1 MVQKYSFLDE
11 RLKNADLLYKK
22 GINLHIILQ
31 DNQYMKV
38 LVTGAAGFIGS
49 HTAERLKDLGHDVIG
64 VDNFS
69 PYYSVELKQLNAKE
83 LEEKGISIIRHDLR
97 FGSLIKELPLDIDY
111 IFHFAA
117 QPGISTTS
125 TFEDYF
131 SNNIIATKN
140 LVDYALECKKLKLF
154 VNIGTS
160 SIYGLEATFP
170 EDFAPKPASHY
181 GVTKLAAEQ
190 LVLQKSREEQFK
202 ACSLRLYS
210 VIGPRERPE
219 KMYTKLIDLGLKGEA
234 FPLFDGSDTHLR
246 SFTYVGDI
254 VDGVVSV
261 IGNDDKVNGE
271 IINLGTEVEH
281 TTQEGIDAVAEVL
294 KKEIKL
300 NVIPKRAG
308 DQLRTK
314 ANIDKARKLL
324 NYDPNTTLLES
335 VRAQVEWF
343 KANFS

>member
-1 MVQKYSFLDE
+1 
-11 RLKNADLLYKK
+11 
-22 GINLHIILQ
+22 
-31 DNQYMKV
+31 MKV

-49 HTAERLKDLGHDVIG
+49 HTAERLKALGHEVIG

-69 PYYSVELKQLNAKE
+69 PYYSLELKQLNADALKA
-83 LEEKGISIIRHDLR
+83 KGISIVDHDLR
-97 FGSLIKELPLDIDY
+97 EFNLASVLPTNIDY
-111 IFHFAA
+111 VFHYAA
-117 QPGISTTS
+117 QPGISSTS
-125 TFEDYF
+125 TFEDYL

-140 LVDYALECKKLKLF
+140 LVDYALECKNLKLF

-170 EDFAPKPASHY
+170 EDVAPKPASHY

-190 LVLQKSREEQFK
+190 MVLQKSRENLFK

-234 FPLFDGSDTHLR
+234 FPLFEGSDTHLR

-261 IGNDDKVNGE
+261 IGNERKVDGE

-281 TTQEGIDAVAEVL
+281 TTQEGIEAVEKVL
-294 KKEIKL
+294 GKSIKIK
-300 NVIPKRAG
+300 VIPKRAG

-314 ANIDKARKLL
+314 ANIDKARALL
-324 NYDPNTTLLES
+324 DYNPQTTLLEA
-335 VRAQVEWF
+335 VRQQVEWF
-343 KANFS
+343 KANFK

>member
-1 MVQKYSFLDE
+1 MAK
-11 RLKNADLLYKK
+11 
-22 GINLHIILQ
+22 I
-31 DNQYMKV
+31 

-49 HTAERLKDLGHDVIG
+49 HTAERLVKLGHAVTGI
-64 VDNFS
+64 DNFCD
-69 PYYSVELKQLNAKE
+69 YYSPILKHLNAKALME
-83 LEEKGISIIRHDLR
+83 CGVIIIKSDLR
-97 FGSLIKELPLDIDY
+97 DSKTYQTLEKDFDY

-117 QPGISTTS
+117 QPGISSTS

-131 SNNIIATKN
+131 TNNILATK
-140 LVDYALECKKLKLF
+140 LLCDFALQCKQLKMF

-170 EDFAPKPASHY
+170 ETKAPEPASYY

-190 LVLQKSREEQFK
+190 LVLQHARMQQLK

-219 KMYTKLIDLGLKGEA
+219 KMYTKLIDLGLKNQP
-234 FPLFDGSDTHLR
+234 FPLFEGSEKHLR

-261 IGNDDKVNGE
+261 IGKETVLNNE

-281 TTQEGIDAVAEVL
+281 TTQDGIDAVSKVL
-294 KKEIKL
+294 NTTIQIQKM
-300 NVIPKRAG
+300 PKRLG

-314 ANIDKARKLL
+314 ANIDKAKRLL
-324 NYDPNTTLLES
+324 NYSPQTTLLK
-335 VRAQVEWF
+335 AVELQAEWYKEHF
-343 KANFS
+343 L

>member
-1 MVQKYSFLDE
+1 
-11 RLKNADLLYKK
+11 
-22 GINLHIILQ
+22 
-31 DNQYMKV
+31 MKI
-38 LVTGAAGFIGS
+38 LVTGAVGFIGS
-49 HTAERLKDLGHDVIG
+49 HTAERLSDLGHEVIG
-64 VDNFS
+64 VDNYS
-69 PYYSVELKQLNAKE
+69 PYYSVALKQLNAQALKQ
-83 LEEKGISIIRHDLR
+83 KNITIIDTDLR
-97 FGSLIKELPLDIDY
+97 EANLSSRLPNDIDY

-117 QPGISTTS
+117 QPGISSTS

-140 LVDYALECKKLKLF
+140 LIDYALALPALKLF

-160 SIYGLEATFP
+160 SIYGLEATYP
-170 EDFAPKPASHY
+170 EEKAPKPASHY

-190 LVLQKSREEQFK
+190 LVLQKSREKQMK

-219 KMYTKLIDLGLKGEA
+219 KMYTKLIANGLNDEA
-234 FPLFDGSDTHLR
+234 FPLFEGSDKHLR

-261 IGNDDKVNGE
+261 IGKEAVVNGE

-281 TTQEGIDAVAEVL
+281 TTQEGIEAVERVL
-294 KKEIKL
+294 GRPIKIEL
-300 NVIPKRAG
+300 MPKRPG

-314 ANIDKARKLL
+314 ANIDKARELL
-324 NYDPNTTLLES
+324 GYKPQTTLLEA
-335 VRAQVEWF
+335 VEKQVAWYKE
-343 KANFS
+343 NLL

>member
-1 MVQKYSFLDE
+1 M
-11 RLKNADLLYKK
+11 
-22 GINLHIILQ
+22 
-31 DNQYMKV
+31 MKI
-38 LVTGAAGFIGS
+38 LVTGAVGFIGS
-49 HTAERLKDLGHDVIG
+49 HTAERLKEKGHEVIG

-69 PYYSVELKQLNAKE
+69 PYYSLELKQLNANA
-83 LEEKGISIIRHDLR
+83 LRAKGIEVIKADLR
-97 FGSLIKELPLDIDY
+97 ADNLSTVLPEDVDY

-117 QPGISTTS
+117 QPGISSTS

-131 SNNIIATKN
+131 SNNVFATKQ
-140 LVDYALECKKLKLF
+140 LVDYALACKQLKLF

-170 EDFAPKPASHY
+170 EDVAPEPASHY

-190 LVLQKSREEQFK
+190 LVLQKSRENQFK

-234 FPLFDGSDTHLR
+234 FPLFEGSDSHLR

-261 IGNDDKVNGE
+261 IGNEEKVNGE

-281 TTQEGIDAVAEVL
+281 TTQEGIEAVEQVIGKSIAL
-294 KKEIKL
+294 HI
-300 NVIPKRAG
+300 IPKRPG

-314 ANIDKARKLL
+314 ANIDKARRLL
-324 NYDPNTTLLES
+324 NYNPKTTLLQA
-335 VRAQVEWF
+335 VKHQVEWF
-343 KANFS
+343 KSNFT

>member
-1 MVQKYSFLDE
+1 MTLNFKE
-11 RLKNADLLYKK
+11 
-22 GINLHIILQ
+22 
-31 DNQYMKV
+31 MKI
-38 LVTGAAGFIGS
+38 LVTGVAGFIGS
-49 HTAERLKDLGHDVIG
+49 HTAERLQHLGHEVVGI
-64 VDNFS
+64 DNFS
-69 PYYSVELKQLNAKE
+69 DYYDLNLKKLNAKAV
-83 LEEKGISIIRHDLR
+83 EEKGVKVFNLDLR
-97 FGSLIKELPLDIDY
+97 NENIYETLPTDINY

-117 QPGISTTS
+117 QPGISSTS

-140 LVDYALECKKLKLF
+140 LIDYAMLCSELKLF

-160 SIYGLEATFP
+160 SIYGLEATFT
-170 EDFAPKPASHY
+170 EDVAPKPASYY

-190 LVLQKSREEQFK
+190 LVLQKSREKKLQS
-202 ACSLRLYS
+202 CSLRLYS

-234 FPLFDGSDTHLR
+234 FPLFEGSDSHLR

-261 IGNDDKVNGE
+261 IGKESVVNGE

-281 TTQEGIDAVAEVL
+281 TTQEGIEAVETVL
-294 KKEIKL
+294 GKTIKIK
-300 NVIPKRAG
+300 VIPKRAG

-314 ANIDKARKLL
+314 ANIEKARRLL
-324 NYDPNTTLLES
+324 NYNPQTTLLES
-335 VRAQVEWF
+335 VEHQVNWF
-343 KANFS
+343 KENFL

>member
-1 MVQKYSFLDE
+1 
-11 RLKNADLLYKK
+11 
-22 GINLHIILQ
+22 
-31 DNQYMKV
+31 MKI
-38 LVTGAAGFIGS
+38 LVTGAVGFIGS
-49 HTAERLKDLGHDVIG
+49 HTAERLHSLGHEVIG

-69 PYYSVELKQLNAKE
+69 DYYSLALKNLNAKA
-83 LEEKGISIIRHDLR
+83 LTSKGISIIKQDLR
-97 FGSLIKELPLDIDY
+97 EDNLSAVLPTDVDY

-117 QPGISTTS
+117 QPGISSKS

-131 SNNIIATKN
+131 TNNIIATKH
-140 LVDYALECKKLKLF
+140 LIDYALKCNNLKLF

-170 EDFAPKPASHY
+170 ESIAPKPASHY

-190 LVLQKSREEQFK
+190 LVLQKSREEKFK
-202 ACSLRLYS
+202 SCSLRLYS

-219 KMYTKLIDLGLKGEA
+219 KMYTKLIDLGLKDEA
-234 FPLFDGSDTHLR
+234 FPLFEGSDTHLR

-261 IGNDDKVNGE
+261 IGNEAKVDGE

-281 TTQEGIDAVAEVL
+281 TTQEGIEAVEQVL
-294 KKEIKL
+294 GKKIKI
-300 NVIPKRAG
+300 NVIAKRAG

-324 NYDPNTTLLES
+324 NYNPQTTLLDA
-335 VRAQVEWF
+335 VKYQVAWF
-343 KANFS
+343 KENFC

>member
-1 MVQKYSFLDE
+1 
-11 RLKNADLLYKK
+11 
-22 GINLHIILQ
+22 
-31 DNQYMKV
+31 MKI

-49 HTAERLKDLGHDVIG
+49 HTSERLKEMGHEVVG

-69 PYYSVELKQLNAKE
+69 EYYSVNLKQLNAAQLKD
-83 LEEKGISIIRHDLR
+83 LGVNIIKQDLR
-97 FGSLIKELPLDIDY
+97 EEHLVSVLPLDVEY

-117 QPGISTTS
+117 QPGISKS
-125 TFEDYF
+125 SSFEDYF

-140 LVDYALECKKLKLF
+140 LIDYALECKHLKLF

-170 EDFAPKPASHY
+170 ESMVPKPASHY

-190 LVLQKSREEQFK
+190 LVLQKSRELYFN

-219 KMYTKLIDLGLKGEA
+219 KMYTKLIDLGLKDEV
-234 FPLFDGSDTHLR
+234 FPLFEGSDKHLR

-261 IGNDDKVNGE
+261 IGNETAVNGE
-271 IINLGTEVEH
+271 IINLGTEIEH
-281 TTQEGIDAVAEVL
+281 STKEGIEAVETVL
-294 KKEIKL
+294 GTTIKL
-300 NVIPKRAG
+300 KVIPKRPG

-314 ANIDKARKLL
+314 ANIDKARRLL
-324 NYDPNTTLLES
+324 NYNPTTSLLES
-335 VRAQVEWF
+335 VKAQVDWF
-343 KANFS
+343 KKHFNQS

>member
-1 MVQKYSFLDE
+1 
-11 RLKNADLLYKK
+11 
-22 GINLHIILQ
+22 
-31 DNQYMKV
+31 MKI

-49 HTAERLKDLGHDVIG
+49 HTAERLRHLGHEVVG

-69 PYYSVELKQLNAKE
+69 PYYSLELKQLNAEALKIA
-83 LEEKGISIIRHDLR
+83 GISMIQYDLR
-97 FGSLIKELPLDIDY
+97 ETNLSSVSPTDIDY

-117 QPGISTTS
+117 QPGISSTS
-125 TFEDYF
+125 SFVDYF
-131 SNNIIATKN
+131 SNNILATKN
-140 LVDYALECKKLKLF
+140 LIDYALECKNLKLF

-170 EDFAPKPASHY
+170 EDVAPKPASHY

-190 LVLQKSREEQFK
+190 LVLQKSRERKFK

-219 KMYTKLIDLGLKGEA
+219 KMYTKLIDLGLKGEP
-234 FPLFDGSDTHLR
+234 FPLFEGSDKHLR

-261 IGNDDKVNGE
+261 IGNETKVDGE
-271 IINLGTEVEH
+271 IINFGTEVEH
-281 TTQEGIDAVAEVL
+281 STQEGIEAVEQVL
-294 KKEIKL
+294 GTSIRI

-314 ANIDKARKLL
+314 ANIDKAR
-324 NYDPNTTLLES
+324 TLLDYNPQTSLLEA
-335 VRAQVEWF
+335 VKYQVEWF
-343 KANFS
+343 KANFTELKQ

>member
-1 MVQKYSFLDE
+1 MSK
-11 RLKNADLLYKK
+11 
-22 GINLHIILQ
+22 I
-31 DNQYMKV
+31 

-49 HTAERLKDLGHDVIG
+49 HTAERLVKLGHSVVGI
-64 VDNFS
+64 DNFCD
-69 PYYSVELKQLNAKE
+69 YYSPELKSLNANTLMDCGVQMVK
-83 LEEKGISIIRHDLR
+83 SDLR
-97 FGSLIKELPLDIDY
+97 DAGTYNILIKDFDY

-117 QPGISTTS
+117 QPGISSTS

-131 SNNIIATKN
+131 TNNILATK
-140 LVDYALECKKLKLF
+140 LLCDFALQCNQLKMF

-170 EDFAPKPASHY
+170 ETKAPEPASHY

-190 LVLQKSREEQFK
+190 LVLQYARMKQMK

-219 KMYTKLIDLGLKGEA
+219 KMYTKLIDLGLKNKP
-234 FPLFDGSDTHLR
+234 FPLFEGSEKHLR

-261 IGNDDKVNGE
+261 IGKEDILNNE

-281 TTQEGIDAVAEVL
+281 TTQDGIDAVAKVL
-294 KKEIKL
+294 NRTIQTQKM
-300 NVIPKRAG
+300 PKRFG
-308 DQLRTK
+308 DQVRTK
-314 ANIDKARKLL
+314 ANIDKAKRLL
-324 NYDPNTTLLES
+324 NYNPQTTLLKAVELQ
-335 VRAQVEWF
+335 AEWF
-343 KANFS
+343 KKNFL

>member
-1 MVQKYSFLDE
+1 
-11 RLKNADLLYKK
+11 
-22 GINLHIILQ
+22 
-31 DNQYMKV
+31 
-38 LVTGAAGFIGS
+38 
-49 HTAERLKDLGHDVIG
+49 VIG

-69 PYYSVELKQLNAKE
+69 PYYSLELKQLNADALKE
-83 LEEKGISIIRHDLR
+83 QGIPIIICDLR
-97 FGSLIKELPLDIDY
+97 DPNLSSVLPTDIDY

-117 QPGISTTS
+117 QPGISSTS

-131 SNNIIATKN
+131 SNNFIATKN
-140 LVDYALECKKLKLF
+140 LIDYALDCKNLKLF

-170 EDFAPKPASHY
+170 EDVAPKPASFY

-190 LVLQKSREEQFK
+190 LVLQKSREQQFK

-219 KMYTKLIDLGLKGEA
+219 KMYTKLIDLGLKGEP
-234 FPLFDGSDTHLR
+234 FPLYEGSDKHLR

-261 IGNDDKVNGE
+261 IGHEEKMDGE

-281 TTQEGIDAVAEVL
+281 STQEGIEAVEQVL
-294 KKEIKL
+294 GKSIKIK
-300 NVIPKRAG
+300 VIPKRAG

-324 NYDPNTTLLES
+324 GYNPQTSLLEA
-335 VRAQVEWF
+335 VKHQVKWF
-343 KANFS
+343 KDNFT